1 MTRGHL
7 PARLTLAALL
17 GMALVACAQ
26 PPSAEAQAEDAANPD
41 GTSGTTIGFPTVASA
56 WQALRDNHEL
66 EISVQDGWINYL
78 DRPQRTL
85 WSFVPTS
92 HPAYPTVIK
101 RVLVDR
107 EGGEPELLMDG
118 LCEADEATCGELVRQ
133 LTADDQAAADA
144 PSD

>member
-1 MTRGHL
+1 M
-7 PARLTLAALL
+7 PSRLSLTVLVGA
-17 GMALVACAQ
+17 ALVACAQ
-26 PPSAEAQAEDAANPD
+26 PPSADAQAERPAADPD
-41 GTSGTTIGFPTVASA
+41 VTSGTTIGFPTVASA
-56 WQALRDNHEL
+56 WAALRDNHSL
-66 EISVQDGWINYL
+66 DMSVQDGWVNYL

-118 LCEADEATCGELVRQ
+118 LCEADEAACSALVRE
-133 LTADDQAAADA
+133 LTAQEQAPASAATR
-144 PSD
+144 